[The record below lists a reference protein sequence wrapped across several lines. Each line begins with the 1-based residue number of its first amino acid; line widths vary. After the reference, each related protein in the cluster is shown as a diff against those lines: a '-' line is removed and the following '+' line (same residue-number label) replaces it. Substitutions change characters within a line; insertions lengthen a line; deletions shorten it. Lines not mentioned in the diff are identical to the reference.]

1 MRPRD
6 RFGGVALV
14 LLLVRV
20 GGAQSS
26 NILPTPAGP
35 SPIGR
40 VTYHWIDSSRA
51 EFLDPSTAA
60 RREILVDIWY
70 PATGAPS
77 SAAEPYLP
85 YLSVIRRSLGDS
97 LARRRFAP
105 EYALTE
111 ARQLTS
117 HATSDARVSCPA
129 TGCPVLIF
137 SHGGGVDRSLY
148 TVQHEDLASHGY
160 VVAAIAHTFD
170 THLVVFPDGRAVR
183 YAPQPPDNTPDDPS
197 LPAWRRDLAREA
209 RSQAYVR
216 RVLEV
221 EAADIRF
228 VVDRLSLIS
237 RQASSVAQLAGQL
250 DMSRVGA
257 LGHSLGGESA
267 ARACQLDS
275 RIKAC
280 LNQDGAMHNL
290 PFSRDNAGRTMNQP
304 FMYMTRTW
312 LRPVDPDS
320 ALVLMQITRMEL
332 DSLLDDIESGPSRL
346 LAEMP
351 GGSYRVSLGTR
362 GVTHMAFSDE
372 PLLQAGDDSAKRA
385 EALRTLAIVEL
396 YTRAFFDRTLRGMN
410 ATVLDG
416 PTTPG
421 GPVTLERFPPSG
433 KKSP

>member
-1 MRPRD
+1 MMRPRD

-148 TVQHEDLASHGY
+148 TVQYEDLASHGY

-170 THLVVFPDGRAVR
+170 SHLVVFPDGRAVR
-183 YAPQPPDNTPDDPS
+183 YAPQPPDNTLNVRQVRNRYGVSLWVVHYWIGRGLVVAHQRKPNAPYAISIDDKS
-197 LPAWRRDLAREA
+197 DQFL
-209 RSQAYVR
+209 
-216 RVLEV
+216 
-221 EAADIRF
+221 
-228 VVDRLSLIS
+228 
-237 RQASSVAQLAGQL
+237 
-250 DMSRVGA
+250 
-257 LGHSLGGESA
+257 
-267 ARACQLDS
+267 
-275 RIKAC
+275 
-280 LNQDGAMHNL
+280 
-290 PFSRDNAGRTMNQP
+290 
-304 FMYMTRTW
+304 RTW
-312 LRPVDPDS
+312 VANSVHLRP
-320 ALVLMQITRMEL
+320 
-332 DSLLDDIESGPSRL
+332 SR
-346 LAEMP
+346 
-351 GGSYRVSLGTR
+351 R
-362 GVTHMAFSDE
+362 THA
-372 PLLQAGDDSAKRA
+372 A
-385 EALRTLAIVEL
+385 
-396 YTRAFFDRTLRGMN
+396 
-410 ATVLDG
+410 
-416 PTTPG
+416 
-421 GPVTLERFPPSG
+421 
-433 KKSP
+433 